1 MLMKDLSI
9 IMRYFKG
16 EEKMSSL
23 NKEQQEIFVENLY
36 RVILE
41 REPDQ
46 QGFVNHVNFLNKVGF
61 EQGVKTLLSSF
72 IQSEEYQNKL
82 VKNSDEQIKQNFLQK
97 FVWTQNST
105 NKKEINHI
113 ISMGD
118 HCLTSFLLKKYKL
131 KKYSLPFDWI
141 FSNLDAV
148 LHSIDDDFNTFLDNQ
163 YYQVAKTDDGHEA
176 THHTF
181 YESNYAVRSPMFNHL
196 DITQDEHYQYTLRS
210 VQRFRRV
217 LASEEAKLFIY
228 IARPEEE
235 VEDKLAHTVELL
247 SKYTCN
253 FQVIFIKLGN
263 ASQKFN
269 EFQLTSKEL
278 NEHRYYFYQPVSQEN
293 GVIFDDPLDDIIM
306 MRIFSEFDFKLN
318 NI

>member
-1 MLMKDLSI
+1 MP
-9 IMRYFKG
+9 
-16 EEKMSSL
+16 SL
-23 NKEQQEIFVENLY
+23 TKEQHQIFVENLY

-46 QGFVNHVNFLNKVGF
+46 QGLANHVNFLDNVGF
-61 EQGVKTLLSSF
+61 EQGVKTLLSAF
-72 IQSEEYQNKL
+72 IQSEEYKNKL
-82 VKNSDEQIKQNFLQK
+82 IKNSDDEIKQKFLND
-97 FVWTQNST
+97 FVWTQNLT
-105 NKKEINHI
+105 HKKEINHI

-148 LHSIDDDFNTFLDNQ
+148 LHSIENDFNIFLDKQ
-163 YYQVAKTDDGHEA
+163 YYLKADTEDGRDA
-176 THHTF
+176 THHFF
-181 YESNYAVRSPMFNHL
+181 YEKQFGVLDPMFNHL
-196 DITQDEHYQYTLRS
+196 DITQEEHYQYTLRS
-210 VQRFRRV
+210 VQRFRKV

-235 VEDKLAHTVELL
+235 IEDKLAYTVELL

-253 FQVIFIKLGN
+253 FQIIFIKLGN

-269 EFQLTSKEL
+269 EFQLTNKVL
-278 NEHRYYFYQPVSQEN
+278 NEHKYYYYQPVSQEN
-293 GVIFDDPLDDIIM
+293 GVDFADPFDDVILL
-306 MRIFSEFDFKLN
+306 RILNEFNFKLN

>member
-1 MLMKDLSI
+1 MP
-9 IMRYFKG
+9 
-16 EEKMSSL
+16 SL
-23 NKEQQEIFVENLY
+23 TKEQHQIFVENLY

-46 QGFVNHVNFLNKVGF
+46 QGLANHVNFLDNVGF
-61 EQGVKTLLSSF
+61 EQGVKTLLSAF
-72 IQSEEYQNKL
+72 IQSEEYKNKL
-82 VKNSDEQIKQNFLQK
+82 IKNSDDEIKQKFLND
-97 FVWTQNST
+97 FVWTQNLT
-105 NKKEINHI
+105 HKKEINHI

-141 FSNLDAV
+141 FSNIDAV
-148 LHSIDDDFNTFLDNQ
+148 LHSIEDDFNIFLDKQ
-163 YYQVAKTDDGHEA
+163 YYEKIISIAKEEVS
-176 THHTF
+176 HHHY
-181 YESNYAVRSPMFNHL
+181 YEDEFQVRSPMFNHL
-196 DITQDEHYQYTLRS
+196 DVTSEEGYQYTLRS

-269 EFQLTSKEL
+269 EFQLTSKVL
-278 NEHRYYFYQPVSQEN
+278 NEHKYYDYQPVSQEN
-293 GVIFDDPLDDIIM
+293 GVDFADPFDDVILL
-306 MRIFSEFDFKLN
+306 RILNEFNFKLN

>member
-1 MLMKDLSI
+1 MP
-9 IMRYFKG
+9 
-16 EEKMSSL
+16 SL
-23 NKEQQEIFVENLY
+23 TKEQHQIFVENLY

-46 QGFVNHVNFLNKVGF
+46 QGLANHVNFLDNVGF
-61 EQGVKTLLSSF
+61 EQGVKTLLSAF
-72 IQSEEYQNKL
+72 IQSEEYKNKL
-82 VKNSDEQIKQNFLQK
+82 IKNSDDEIKQKFLND
-97 FVWTQNST
+97 FVWTQNLT
-105 NKKEINHI
+105 HKKEINHI
-113 ISMGD
+113 ISIGD

-141 FSNLDAV
+141 FSNIDAV
-148 LHSIDDDFNTFLDNQ
+148 LHSIEDDFNIFLDKQ
-163 YYQVAKTDDGHEA
+163 YYEKIISIAKEEVS
-176 THHTF
+176 HHHY
-181 YESNYAVRSPMFNHL
+181 YEDEFQVRSPMFNHL
-196 DITQDEHYQYTLRS
+196 DVTSEEGYQYTLRS

-247 SKYTCN
+247 SKYTFN

-269 EFQLTSKEL
+269 EFQLTSKVL
-278 NEHRYYFYQPVSQEN
+278 NEHKYYDYQPVSQEN
-293 GVIFDDPLDDIIM
+293 GVDFADPFDDVILL
-306 MRIFSEFDFKLN
+306 RILNEFNFKLN

>member
-1 MLMKDLSI
+1 MP
-9 IMRYFKG
+9 
-16 EEKMSSL
+16 SL
-23 NKEQQEIFVENLY
+23 TKEQHQIFVENLY

-46 QGFVNHVNFLNKVGF
+46 QGLANHVNFLDNVGF
-61 EQGVKTLLSSF
+61 EQGVKTLLSAF
-72 IQSEEYQNKL
+72 IQSEEYKNKL
-82 VKNSDEQIKQNFLQK
+82 IKNSDDEIKQKFLND
-97 FVWTQNST
+97 FVWTQNLT
-105 NKKEINHI
+105 HKKEINHI

-148 LHSIDDDFNTFLDNQ
+148 LHSIENDFNIFLDKQ
-163 YYQVAKTDDGHEA
+163 YYEKIISIAKEEVS
-176 THHTF
+176 HHHY
-181 YESNYAVRSPMFNHL
+181 YEDEFQVRSPMFNHL
-196 DITQDEHYQYTLRS
+196 DVTSEEGYQYTLRS
-210 VQRFRRV
+210 VQRFRKV

-247 SKYTCN
+247 SKYTFN

-269 EFQLTSKEL
+269 EFQLTSKVL
-278 NEHRYYFYQPVSQEN
+278 NEHKYYDYQPVSQEN
-293 GVIFDDPLDDIIM
+293 GVDFADPFDDVILL
-306 MRIFSEFDFKLN
+306 RILNEFNFKLN